1 MSLSRKHDTF
11 NDSTLAMAV
20 QIFLQGKL
28 LGIQEFLQAPA
39 STSDAATH
47 DRVFTGRSQWA
58 ALLSEILP
66 RALLAELGLS
76 KVLLGTSGG
85 GQFLL
90 VLPEEFRDA
99 SNQFLEAAAKDIA
112 ALSAGAVRLL
122 WSVTENLGD
131 WSDVR
136 KRLTEDMD
144 RLRGTPAASAA
155 HTAEFFAAPMQA
167 VAHAEEYFAEQIG
180 WKLRDAES
188 VGWSPEAPGRVM
200 PVFGEKASKHTWSL
214 TWGNADSI
222 PFARHAAP
230 NENSTEPAST
240 ADLAARSAGLPTWG
254 VLRGDV
260 DHFGIRIRRAQTIEE
275 HIQLAVMFKQFF
287 AGELEVLCSTPEF
300 WQRVTVLYSGGDD
313 FAVYGSWDALLG
325 VARELDRLFRRFA
338 EQNLKDFVG
347 PEGKTITMSL
357 ALAPALDAS
366 IGTVFEEAGQR
377 LEAAKSAD
385 KDCIWVLG
393 RTLEWKQFAEAS
405 ELKDSLMRMVAEFG
419 CSPQYLR
426 DLCGIYRETQTKVSR
441 RQARRQGGERP
452 WRYHRRIRRI
462 LSASRAVRHTPARQ
476 RGEYEKART
485 ALIADLIGR
494 SAVTVK
500 LRPAGRVA
508 LEWARLAAE
517 A

>member
-1 MSLSRKHDTF
+1 
-11 NDSTLAMAV
+11 MAV

-28 LGIQEFLQAPA
+28 LGIQEFLLSPA
-39 STSDAATH
+39 SADH

-58 ALLSEILP
+58 SLLSEVLP

-99 SNQFLEAAAKDIA
+99 AGQFLEAAAEDVA
-112 ALSAGAVRLL
+112 ALSAGVVRLL

-136 KRLTEDMD
+136 KRLTEVMD
-144 RLRGTPAASAA
+144 RLRGAPASSG
-155 HTAEFFAAPMQA
+155 FFATPMDS
-167 VAHAEEYFAEQIG
+167 VADAEDYFAHQIG
-180 WKLRDAES
+180 WKLRDAETVS
-188 VGWSPEAPGRVM
+188 WSPEVPGRVL
-200 PVFGEKASKHTWSL
+200 PGTGKHTWSL
-214 TWGNADSI
+214 TWGSNDSI

-230 NENSTEPAST
+230 SESGAEPAST
-240 ADLAARSAGLPTWG
+240 ADLAARSIGLPTWG

-260 DHFGIRIRRAQTIEE
+260 DHFGIRIRRSQTIEE

-313 FAVYGSWDALLG
+313 FAIYGSWDALLA
-325 VARELDRLFRRFA
+325 VARELERLFRRFA
-338 EQNLKDFVG
+338 EQNLKDFAG
-347 PEGKTITMSL
+347 PEGKTITMAL

-366 IGTVFEEAGQR
+366 LGSVFEEAGQR
-377 LEAAKSAD
+377 LEAAKAAD
-385 KDCIWVLG
+385 KDCVWLLG
-393 RTLEWKQFAEAS
+393 RTLEWKQFTEAAD
-405 ELKDSLMRMVAEFG
+405 LKDLLMRMVAEFG

-426 DLCGIYRETQTKVSR
+426 DLCGIYRETQSKMSR
-441 RQARRQGGERP
+441 RQARRSGGERP

-462 LSASRAVRHTPARQ
+462 LSASRAARNPGVRQ
-476 RGEYEKART
+476 RGEYDKARA

-508 LEWARLAAE
+508 LEWARLAA
-517 A
+517 AA

>member
-1 MSLSRKHDTF
+1 
-11 NDSTLAMAV
+11 MAV

-28 LGIQEFLQAPA
+28 LGIQEFLLSPA
-39 STSDAATH
+39 SAEH

-58 ALLSEILP
+58 SLASEILP

-90 VLPEEFRDA
+90 VLPEEFRDPA
-99 SNQFLEAAAKDIA
+99 GQFLKAAAKDIA
-112 ALSAGAVRLL
+112 ALSAGTVRLL

-136 KRLTEDMD
+136 KRLNEEMD
-144 RLRGTPAASAA
+144 ALRGTPAASGSFADP
-155 HTAEFFAAPMQA
+155 TDFAAD
-167 VAHAEEYFAEQIG
+167 AEEYFAHIG
-180 WKLRDAES
+180 WKLRDAET
-188 VGWSPEAPGRVM
+188 VGWSPDAPGRVL
-200 PVFGEKASKHTWSL
+200 PGEGKHTWSL
-214 TWGNADSI
+214 TWGSNDSI

-230 NENSTEPAST
+230 NDSGTEPAST
-240 ADLAARSAGLPTWG
+240 ADLAARSAGLATWG

-287 AGELEVLCSTPEF
+287 AGELEVLCSMPEF

-325 VARELDRLFRRFA
+325 VARELERLFRRFA
-338 EQNLKDFVG
+338 EQNLKDFAG
-347 PEGKTITMSL
+347 PEGKTVTMAL
-357 ALAPALDAS
+357 ALASALDAS
-366 IGTVFEEAGQR
+366 LGSVFEEAGQH
-377 LEAAKSAD
+377 LEAAKAAD
-385 KDCIWVLG
+385 KDCIWLLG
-393 RTLEWKQFAEAS
+393 RTLEWKQFAEAAN
-405 ELKDSLMRMVAEFG
+405 LKDLLMRMVAEFG
-419 CSPQYLR
+419 CSPYYLR
-426 DLCGIYRETQTKVSR
+426 DLCGIYRETQSKMSR
-441 RQARRQGGERP
+441 RQARRSGGERP

-462 LSASRAVRHTPARQ
+462 LSASRAARNPGARE
-476 RGEYEKART
+476 RGEYDRART
-485 ALIADLIGR
+485 ELIADLIGR